1 MTTKSMNKLLE
12 LEKKESLNNS
22 KTGLDMKENGYL
34 ENRFVKVTVYKSG
47 LMVLCTKDIGK
58 TTKPTVKV
66 V

>member
-1 MTTKSMNKLLE
+1 MNKLLE